1 MTLVV
6 FGSTLLIMITYWTV
20 GGIYIIMD
28 LTLKPNSLRKYKVQ
42 PGKNEPVERIK
53 LYKVSF

>member
-1 MTLVV
+1 
-6 FGSTLLIMITYWTV
+6 MITYWTV